1 MSLPDFLNIVPGY
14 PAISFMIWFLIAII
28 MLYLARFP
36 AHRTIKSLSRIVY
49 NGMRSVAESIDFAE
63 KRVISRN
70 KEVLLTAGR
79 ESIERLIEREFQRV
93 DAVVRRDLSGYPALH
108 HSLAEQITNIDED
121 YRESTEL
128 PPPPPE

>member
-14 PAISFMIWFLIAII
+14 PAISFMIWFLIAIV

-63 KRVISRN
+63 KGTCVGV
-70 KEVLLTAGR
+70 K
-79 ESIERLIEREFQRV
+79 
-93 DAVVRRDLSGYPALH
+93 
-108 HSLAEQITNIDED
+108 
-121 YRESTEL
+121 L
-128 PPPPPE
+128 PFVAHRKDKVYIMKDK